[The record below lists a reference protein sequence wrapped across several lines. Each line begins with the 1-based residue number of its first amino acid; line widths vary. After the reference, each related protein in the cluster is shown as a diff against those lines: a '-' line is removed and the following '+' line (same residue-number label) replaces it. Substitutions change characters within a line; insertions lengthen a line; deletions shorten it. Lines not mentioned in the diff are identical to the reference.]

1 MPQGFAHI
9 CPPRT
14 LTPQEC
20 CVHHLIEL
28 NLSFKRLSMSR
39 NIRRKAATGPAKA
52 ARPPQ
57 RRGSDSSSSLS
68 LSDDEDGYSAVDDI
82 SDSSDDDEE
91 DVDAAEEEN
100 IVTEGVVKPVDAP
113 RPLVTE
119 DEDDTTNEE
128 DEEED
133 DDDEEEED
141 DAMASDVDGDDSTG
155 WAGIVSEQE
164 DDLSEFYQD
173 ASHFASDIVVERHV
187 RFDVPPSAS
196 GSDSDSTETEDDY
209 DQLFPDIFVS
219 QNSLDPNFRREIET
233 DGDDSSASGTF
244 WDHGQYVDQLDS
256 EAEEVVRD
264 VSDADTLRAGATHR
278 HTSATSTLAP
288 EFEQPHELD
297 GYESE
302 SWPNAGPD
310 LLTC

>member
-1 MPQGFAHI
+1 
-9 CPPRT
+9 
-14 LTPQEC
+14 
-20 CVHHLIEL
+20 
-28 NLSFKRLSMSR
+28 MSR
-39 NIRRKAATGPAKA
+39 NVRRKAAPGPAKA

-82 SDSSDDDEE
+82 SDSSDDDEG
-91 DVDAAEEEN
+91 DVDAAEEKN
-100 IVTEGVVKPVDAP
+100 IVTEGVAKPVDAP
-113 RPLVTE
+113 RPQVTG

-128 DEEED
+128 EEEED

-141 DAMASDVDGDDSTG
+141 DDDDDDAAMASDGDESTG

-164 DDLSEFYQD
+164 NDLSEFYQD
-173 ASHFASDIVVERHV
+173 ESHFASDIVVERHV

-278 HTSATSTLAP
+278 HTSAAAP

-302 SWPNAGPD
+302 SLPHAGPD
-310 LLTC
+310 LTHALTSSQPTATLTRKMSPSPLSVERRAALPSP